1 MVDSIREQR
10 RAREHDEKMQKFY
23 EEDLARR
30 QAAREKEEAH
40 NKIERHK
47 AVETK

>member
-1 MVDSIREQR
+1 MGREERQE
-10 RAREHDEKMQKFY
+10 RERDEKMQKFY
-23 EEDLARR
+23 DEDLARR